1 MGHLT
6 MAFAESAWT
15 ADDDH
20 ETIAP
25 ERPEAA
31 VHVVD
36 DDESLRNAIR
46 RVLQLAGFE
55 VRTYASAGEFLLDR
69 PDHMRGCLLLDVRMP
84 GPTGLDLQESLARRG
99 AVLPII
105 FLTGNGDLPMC
116 VQAMRGGAVDFLSKP
131 APRDVLL
138 AAVQRAMR
146 RGAELMA
153 ERDQFQRLQSRYDR
167 LTSREREVLAGVVR
181 GKLNKTIAFE
191 LGSAERTIKA
201 HRARLMEKMH
211 CSSVAELVHVTE
223 QLQLMPQL
231 A

>member
-6 MAFAESAWT
+6 MAFSEAGWASGGDPEA
-15 ADDDH
+15 
-20 ETIAP
+20 IVP
-25 ERPEAA
+25 ERSEAA

-36 DDESLRNAIR
+36 DDESLRNALR
-46 RVLQLAGFE
+46 RVLQLAGFQ
-55 VRTYASAGEFLLDR
+55 VRTYASAGEFLLGQSDR
-69 PDHMRGCLLLDVRMP
+69 LRGCLLLDVRMP

-138 AAVQRAMR
+138 AAVQRAMQ
-146 RGAELMA
+146 RGGELLA
-153 ERDQFQRLQSRYDR
+153 EREQLQRVQSRYET
-167 LTSREREVLAGVVR
+167 LTAREREVLAGVVR

-211 CSSVAELVHVTE
+211 CRSVAELVHVTE
-223 QLQLMPQL
+223 QLQPRPLP

>member
-6 MAFAESAWT
+6 MAFSESKRASGG
-15 ADDDH
+15 DH
-20 ETIAP
+20 DAIDP

-55 VRTYASAGEFLLDR
+55 VHTYASAGEFLLHR
-69 PDHMRGCLLLDVRMP
+69 PDHLRGCLLLDVRMP

-146 RGAELMA
+146 RGDELMA
-153 ERDQFQRLQSRYDR
+153 ERDQFQRVQSRYDT

-211 CSSVAELVHVTE
+211 CRSVAELVHVTE
-223 QLQLMPQL
+223 QLQPRPLP

>member
-6 MAFAESAWT
+6 MAFSEAKWT
-15 ADDDH
+15 SGGDH
-20 ETIAP
+20 EALVP

-116 VQAMRGGAVDFLSKP
+116 VQAMRGGAVDFQSKP

-146 RGAELMA
+146 RGAELLA
-153 ERDQFQRLQSRYDR
+153 ERDLVQRCLLY
-167 LTSREREVLAGVVR
+167 TSPSPRD
-181 GKLNKTIAFE
+181 
-191 LGSAERTIKA
+191 S
-201 HRARLMEKMH
+201 
-211 CSSVAELVHVTE
+211 
-223 QLQLMPQL
+223 
-231 A
+231 

>member
-6 MAFAESAWT
+6 MASTESSWVSSG
-15 ADDDH
+15 DH
-20 ETIAP
+20 ETIVP
-25 ERPEAA
+25 ERSEAA

-55 VRTYASAGEFLLDR
+55 VRTYGSAGEFLLDR
-69 PDHMRGCLLLDVRMP
+69 PDRLRGCLLLDIRMP

-138 AAVQRAMR
+138 GAVQRAMR
-146 RGAELMA
+146 RGAELLA
-153 ERDQFQRLQSRYDR
+153 ERDQQQRVQSRYET

-211 CSSVAELVHVTE
+211 CKSVAELVHVTE
-223 QLQLMPQL
+223 QLQLMPQV